1 MSPKIRCANPKC
13 RRLFLPDPR
22 VAAQRYC
29 SRKDCQRLRKRRWQ
43 REKMKTDPDY
53 RMNQKESH
61 QCWREQNRD
70 YCRRYRANHPEYVER
85 NRLLQRVRDRRVRD
99 NLAKMDA
106 SRSLYPLTPGTYYLI
121 PAKGD
126 LAKMDAIS
134 RTYFLI
140 PNAYPFLAKKDS
152 IDLRPFSGLG
162 CVTKE
167 AAAHDGESH
176 RSSRSDP

>member
-1 MSPKIRCANPKC
+1 MSQKIRCANPKC

-22 VAAQRYC
+22 VETQAYC

-43 REKMKTDPDY
+43 REKMKTDRDY
-53 RMNQKESH
+53 RLNQKESH

-70 YCRRYRANHPEYVER
+70 YYRRYRAKNPEYVER
-85 NRLLQRVRDRRVRD
+85 NRLQQRGRDQRLGD

-106 SRSLYPLTPGTYYLI
+106 LNSCYPVTPGTYYLI

-134 RTYFLI
+134 GKYFLI
-140 PNAYPFLAKKDS
+140 PSAYPFLAKKDL
-152 IDLRPFSGLG
+152 IDFRPFSGLG
-162 CVTKE
+162 CAPKE
-167 AAAHDGESH
+167 DAAHDRESH
-176 RSSRSDP
+176 RSSRSDS